1 MQQQTQRS
9 NYRPRRRRR
18 RYKDQW
24 PSGQYM
30 PLPSMF
36 ACPTADDALEKV
48 TILRTTAWLHPNVVL
63 QPALLAP
70 FRAFSCRYEIF
81 YQTDPHHRLSSN
93 LSVRGKLG
101 LLCSFTQ
108 ERVVLSSPT
117 RKRVQHQAIDS
128 AAVTAQQ
135 QVVLLQPI
143 PNACL
148 YDMENVVPD
157 TSEQAK
163 KSA

>member
-1 MQQQTQRS
+1 ML
-9 NYRPRRRRR
+9 
-18 RYKDQW
+18 W
-24 PSGQYM
+24 
-30 PLPSMF
+30 
-36 ACPTADDALEKV
+36 EKAA
-48 TILRTTAWLHPNVVL
+48 ILRTTAWLHPNVVL

-157 TSEQAK
+157 TSEQAYN
-163 KSA
+163 SFDTLGRPTVGASPFASITSHQNADCNTYDAVFVGERCVGP